1 MGIVFSNTSATDM
14 DASYQYGGK
23 NNQNLRKYKSFIKLI
38 LPYSKKQKQNYL
50 YQNCL
55 QLNIW
60 VYTYFL
66 YFQSALTIAHAKP
79 YEPEFVKSFLNRP
92 NLLSNS
98 TSLSH
103 NERNSISLRS
113 GKVTLSLYMDNWTPY
128 ILKVNK

>member
-14 DASYQYGGK
+14 DSSYQYGGK
-23 NNQNLRKYKSFIKLI
+23 NHQKAEKIQIVHMLNSIELKKVNLHLNNLRS
-38 LPYSKKQKQNYL
+38 
-50 YQNCL
+50 
-55 QLNIW
+55 NIC
-60 VYTYFL
+60 VYNYFL

-92 NLLSNS
+92 SLLSNS

-103 NERNSISLRS
+103 HERNSISLRS

-128 ILKVNK
+128 ILKVNQ